1 MASWVLVAMGTVSH
15 SKTGGL
21 AMVNV
26 GERSVLL
33 GSPAVESVLS
43 DEELTLPQWG
53 VQCSVV
59 FVQWSSDVF
68 RSSVLS
74 VSQRLGGSVVV
85 SWSQGSCTNR
95 S

>member
-53 VQCSVV
+53 VQC
-59 FVQWSSDVF
+59 
-68 RSSVLS
+68 
-74 VSQRLGGSVVV
+74 
-85 SWSQGSCTNR
+85 
-95 S
+95 